1 MKKQDKNPFQR
12 LRSDHEVPPEIKD
25 NLMKDITLIQLFGDI
40 TDLFSGKMGKTAME
54 LLKRDKNINL

>member
-1 MKKQDKNPFQR
+1 MKNHNKNPFQR
-12 LRSDHEVPPEIKD
+12 LKSDHEVPPEIKD
-25 NLMKDITLIQLFGDI
+25 KLMNDITLIQLFSDI